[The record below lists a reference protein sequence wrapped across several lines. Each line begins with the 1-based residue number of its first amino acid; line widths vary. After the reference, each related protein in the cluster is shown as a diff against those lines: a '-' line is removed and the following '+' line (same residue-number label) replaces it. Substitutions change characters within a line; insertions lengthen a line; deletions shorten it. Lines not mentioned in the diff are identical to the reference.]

1 MNNELLRIKEEI
13 ELLNKSRQVDI
24 LQFFL
29 SKNIPTT
36 ENKNGNFINLSHI
49 NEEIIQLLN
58 MKLAYFKE
66 QDDTINEMEKIK
78 QGFHESF
85 FNSENIISDD
95 GLSSKD
101 NKHDKKQDKEN
112 ALQYAT

>member
-24 LQFFL
+24 LQIFL
-29 SKNIPTT
+29 NKNIPTT

-49 NEEIIQLLN
+49 NGEIIQLLN

-78 QGFHESF
+78 QGFQEDF
-85 FNSENIISDD
+85 FNSENINDD
-95 GLSSKD
+95 SVSSKD
-101 NKHDKKQDKEN
+101 NKHDKKQNKEN

>member
-49 NEEIIQLLN
+49 NEEILQLLN

-85 FNSENIISDD
+85 FN
-95 GLSSKD
+95 
-101 NKHDKKQDKEN
+101 
-112 ALQYAT
+112 